1 MIVNIYPSWECIL
14 DKLADLLD
22 FQFERVGSTINS
34 FGHLQ
39 NSYTIS
45 EKCFVRKS
53 DLDDF
58 IINGDAGNS
67 DYARAS
73 VLYSLYACR
82 HLVIYDIEYPTYE
95 DWKKKYPSSSID
107 HKLPKKWFPKL
118 TFDCTNWQPK
128 TITDNKNKGDNFL
141 EEGLERLQFL
151 SLNLSIIKQK
161 YM

>member
-14 DKLADLLD
+14 EKLADLLD
-22 FQFERVGSTINS
+22 FQFERVGLANNS
-34 FGHLQ
+34 FGQLQ

-58 IINGDAGNS
+58 IINS
-67 DYARAS
+67 DVGSSSYARAS

-82 HLVIYDIEYPTYE
+82 YLVVTDLEYPTYQ
-95 DWKKKYPSSSID
+95 DWKKKHGLSLD

-128 TITDNKNKGDNFL
+128 SIADNKNKGDDFL